1 MKMKKIV
8 AVMLAVVLTLSAGL
22 LIASAAD
29 DTADVYVTISDVKG
43 ELALA
48 AEKITVTD
56 IDGDDTLTI
65 NDALYA
71 AHEKFYEGGAAAG
84 YATEMTKY
92 GLSLT
97 KLWGTANGY
106 SYGYMVNNAS
116 AWSMTDP
123 VKADDYVAAYVFTD
137 TKTFADK
144 YSYFD
149 KFKADNVCVDFDLT
163 LSKADFDADW
173 NPITVKVA
181 GAELT
186 IDGEKT
192 GVITDENGI
201 GVVSF
206 KTNGKHIVS
215 AVKDGEVLVPPVCVV
230 NVTGCAT
237 PDEATPDEQTV
248 ETTAE
253 EETTAVEETVAAT
266 EAATKDSATKDS
278 STKDSTAAK
287 TTTSSTPKT
296 GDSTHL
302 YLWLLMTLFCLCGA
316 VATVAIYK
324 KHNAK

>member
-1 MKMKKIV
+1 MKMKKLV
-8 AVMLAVVLTLSAGL
+8 AVMLAMILTLSAGL

-29 DTADVYVTISDVKG
+29 ESADVYVTISDVNG

-71 AHEKFYEGGAAAG
+71 AHEQFYDGGAAAG
-84 YATEMTKY
+84 YATEITKY

-137 TKTFADK
+137 TKNFADK

-163 LSKADFDADW
+163 LSKADFDAEW

-192 GVITDENGI
+192 CVITDENGI

-237 PDEATPDEQTV
+237 PDEATPDEETV
-248 ETTAE
+248 VPTE
-253 EETTAVEETVAAT
+253 EETTAIEETVAPT
-266 EAATKDSATKDS
+266 EAATKDSATKDNA
-278 STKDSTAAK
+278 TKDTSTK
-287 TTTSSTPKT
+287 TTTTASPKT

-302 YLWLLMTLFCLCGA
+302 YLWLLITLFSLAGA
-316 VATVAIYK
+316 ITTVTIYK